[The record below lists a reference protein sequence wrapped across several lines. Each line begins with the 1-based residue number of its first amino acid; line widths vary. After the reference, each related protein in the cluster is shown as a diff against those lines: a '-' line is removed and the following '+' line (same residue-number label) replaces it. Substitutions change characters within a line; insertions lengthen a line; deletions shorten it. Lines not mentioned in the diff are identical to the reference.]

1 MDSGRIIRFKL
12 SVFGRKNQRYKSRQL
27 IYFHFLSYFI
37 KRKSKRSRDLLF
49 LPLVKLFQIK
59 MIKMRATLILF
70 VVLSQVMTTQPI
82 YSKDTPKGKEQGNV
96 TFVDKSDQKQVDVM
110 MDGKLFTTY
119 RWPDNVMKPVLY
131 PVITASGT
139 EVTRGYPL
147 KPREGE
153 RTDHPHHIGI
163 WFNYGD
169 VNKLD
174 FWNNSTAIPADKK
187 NEYGT
192 IYHKT
197 IEKKEGGKGHGV
209 LVTTDS
215 WDGPDGKQI
224 LADKTELHFIN
235 QGDIR
240 IIDRV
245 TILTAGNTPVSMA
258 DNKEG
263 LIGMRVARQLE
274 LPSKDQV
281 TLTDAKG
288 NPTTVKSMSNEG
300 VTGSYRSSEGIK
312 DDAVWSTRGKWVD
325 LNGTIGNDKVSIIM
339 LDHPKNIGYPTFW
352 HARGYGLFAANPL
365 GWSIFTKGKET
376 LNFIIPAGK
385 SVTFRYRLVIH
396 NGSDLTDEAINVL
409 AEDFAKKY

>member
-1 MDSGRIIRFKL
+1 
-12 SVFGRKNQRYKSRQL
+12 
-27 IYFHFLSYFI
+27 
-37 KRKSKRSRDLLF
+37 
-49 LPLVKLFQIK
+49 
-59 MIKMRATLILF
+59 MRAVLIMC
-70 VVLSQVMTTQPI
+70 VVLFQVMTTQPL
-82 YSKDTPKGKEQGNV
+82 YSKDTSKSKDQGKV
-96 TFVDKSDQKQVDVM
+96 SFVDKSDQKQVDVM
-110 MDGKLFTTY
+110 MDGKLFTSY
-119 RWPDNVMKPVLY
+119 LWPDNVMKPVLY

-147 KPREGE
+147 KPRAGE

-174 FWNNSTAIPADKK
+174 FWNNSEAIPADKK

-192 IYHKT
+192 IHHKS
-197 IEKKEGGKGHGV
+197 IVKKEGGNGQGL
-209 LVTTDS
+209 LVTTAS
-215 WDGPDGKQI
+215 WDGPDGKQL
-224 LADKTELHFIN
+224 LAEKTELYFIN
-235 QGDIR
+235 QGATR

-245 TILTAGNTPVSMA
+245 TTLTAGDAPVSMA

-263 LIGMRVARQLE
+263 VVAIRVARQLE

-288 NPTTVKSMSNEG
+288 NPTTVKSMSTEG

-312 DDAVWSTRGKWVD
+312 DDAVWSTRGRWMD
-325 LNGTIGNDKVSIIM
+325 LNGSIGSEKVSIIM
-339 LDHPKNIGYPTFW
+339 VDHPKNVGYPTYW

-376 LNFIIPAGK
+376 LNYSVPAGK
-385 SVTFRYRLVIH
+385 SVTFRYRVVIH
-396 NGSDLTDEAINVL
+396 NGSDFTDEAIN
-409 AEDFAKKY
+409 AIADDFAKKY